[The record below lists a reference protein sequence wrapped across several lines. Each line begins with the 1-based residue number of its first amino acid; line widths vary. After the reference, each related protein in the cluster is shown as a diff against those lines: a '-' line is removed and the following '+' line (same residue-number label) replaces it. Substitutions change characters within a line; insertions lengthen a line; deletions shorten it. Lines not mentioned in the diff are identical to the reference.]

1 MIDDLACA
9 AKCGFDSVKINAIIN
24 GKINAKRLQFNKN
37 KCVKLHI
44 SPNMNRKCC
53 KTQLGDTDQKI
64 VSCVQL
70 EVQDTD
76 MKQSNT
82 EKYIGDV
89 ISADGSN
96 DENIKKRRSQG
107 IGAMAQI
114 FSILSE
120 ISLGYHY
127 VEIGLILR
135 ESILLSKLLLSC
147 ESWYKLHKY
156 QIEKLEEID
165 NSFFHRLFNSHSKTS
180 KEIYLIESGK
190 IPIRIIISMRR
201 IMYWWHI
208 LHAKQTDM
216 LVKVYNVQ
224 KVSHVQGDWIRLLEQ
239 DKKMFKINLSD
250 EEVSGMSRYKIKNVV
265 KKRGQE
271 LTLNYIEG
279 LKKKHSKTEHFETST
294 LKTAQ
299 YLTDNSFTKSQ
310 RELLFK
316 LRSKTVQVK
325 ANFRNGNILNM
336 VCEICQLFTCTQEH
350 VLQSPVYHC
359 EHSKFETQFHL
370 WQCRTA
376 VTVHTNL
383 HSILG
388 SKAIDI
394 GIAETELTEQCKQ
407 N

>member
-1 MIDDLACA
+1 
-9 AKCGFDSVKINAIIN
+9 
-24 GKINAKRLQFNKN
+24 
-37 KCVKLHI
+37 
-44 SPNMNRKCC
+44 
-53 KTQLGDTDQKI
+53 
-64 VSCVQL
+64 
-70 EVQDTD
+70 
-76 MKQSNT
+76 
-82 EKYIGDV
+82 
-89 ISADGSN
+89 
-96 DENIKKRRSQG
+96 
-107 IGAMAQI
+107 MAQI

-250 EEVSGMSRYKIKNVV
+250 EEVSGMSR
-265 KKRGQE
+265 
-271 LTLNYIEG
+271 
-279 LKKKHSKTEHFETST
+279 
-294 LKTAQ
+294 
-299 YLTDNSFTKSQ
+299 
-310 RELLFK
+310 
-316 LRSKTVQVK
+316 
-325 ANFRNGNILNM
+325 
-336 VCEICQLFTCTQEH
+336 
-350 VLQSPVYHC
+350 
-359 EHSKFETQFHL
+359 
-370 WQCRTA
+370 
-376 VTVHTNL
+376 
-383 HSILG
+383 
-388 SKAIDI
+388 
-394 GIAETELTEQCKQ
+394 
-407 N
+407 

>member
-1 MIDDLACA
+1 MDKLLYNDIYDSVDSNMSSSNHGGRRNRSIRDNLFILFNDALSFLKIDLDLQFYDLSQCFDSMWYDETLNDLWDSMDIKDDKFALIAELNKECDIFVKTPVGNTKTFTLEETEQQGTVLGPLKCSNQMDSISRECIRDDLGLYLYRGVLRLSALGMIDDLACA

-44 SPNMNRKCC
+44 SPNLNKKCC
-53 KTQLGDTDQKI
+53 KTQLGDTDQRI

-76 MKQSNT
+76 MKESNT

-180 KEIYLIESGK
+180 KV
-190 IPIRIIISMRR
+190 IS
-201 IMYWWHI
+201 
-208 LHAKQTDM
+208 
-216 LVKVYNVQ
+216 
-224 KVSHVQGDWIRLLEQ
+224 
-239 DKKMFKINLSD
+239 
-250 EEVSGMSRYKIKNVV
+250 
-265 KKRGQE
+265 
-271 LTLNYIEG
+271 
-279 LKKKHSKTEHFETST
+279 
-294 LKTAQ
+294 
-299 YLTDNSFTKSQ
+299 
-310 RELLFK
+310 
-316 LRSKTVQVK
+316 LRVERFPS
-325 ANFRNGNILNM
+325 
-336 VCEICQLFTCTQEH
+336 E
-350 VLQSPVYHC
+350 
-359 EHSKFETQFHL
+359 
-370 WQCRTA
+370 
-376 VTVHTNL
+376 
-383 HSILG
+383 
-388 SKAIDI
+388 
-394 GIAETELTEQCKQ
+394 
-407 N
+407 